1 MQGLNTGLSGHI
13 GKPSDLSLMPT
24 HSPTS
29 KLLVGGYWEEGV
41 RGVCVGGVWGGY
53 SAYSALILDRG

>member
-13 GKPSDLSLMPT
+13 GKPRDLSLMPT

-41 RGVCVGGVWGGY
+41 RRGVGCVWGGT
-53 SAYSALILDRG
+53 LHTLL